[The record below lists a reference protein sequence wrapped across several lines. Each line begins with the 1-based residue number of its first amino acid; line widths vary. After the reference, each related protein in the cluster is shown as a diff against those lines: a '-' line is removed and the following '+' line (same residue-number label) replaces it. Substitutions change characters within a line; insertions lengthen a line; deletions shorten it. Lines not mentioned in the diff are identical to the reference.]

1 MRYRVENG
9 EELDGVYPDVRG
21 QGTAYLLHAGF
32 FFFRS
37 CLKTHL
43 GDPIPSFPRSASE
56 NPVGGDED
64 KGRYSEASNSRANRG
79 RHIEGH

>member
-9 EELDGVYPDVRG
+9 EELDGVYPDVRD
-21 QGTAYLLHAGF
+21 QGTDYLLHASS

-43 GDPIPSFPRSASE
+43 GDPIPSFPRSASG
-56 NPVGGDED
+56 NPVGGAED
-64 KGRYSEASNSRANRG
+64 KERYSEASYSRANRG
-79 RHIEGH
+79 HHIESH